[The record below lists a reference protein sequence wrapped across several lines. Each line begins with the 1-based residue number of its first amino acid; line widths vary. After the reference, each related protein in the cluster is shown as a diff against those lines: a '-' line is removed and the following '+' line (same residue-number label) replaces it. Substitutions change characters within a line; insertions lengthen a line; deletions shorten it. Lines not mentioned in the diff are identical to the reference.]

1 MTVRVSLT
9 NPRVYQREAILLF
22 GGGALSGGVAA
33 ILQTI
38 AGAPISQL
46 SVLAFGAIVGL
57 LANLTDS
64 KQGTPMLRLTGAML
78 GGVVMAGLWAI
89 NPILAGFAGGG
100 LLGLSLSVGEAR
112 SRQESLGI
120 WLLYSVALAA
130 GVFVTS
136 RLGTEFAAST
146 ISLSIMTSAVWGLF
160 LAFAAGLKRL
170 DWQRD
175 ELWSEFRDAEADLK
189 GAEGEDITA
198 GRVLY
203 EAILKELERS
213 KENDLKSRAREITEE
228 TCRALIAFAKR
239 SSELQYAADVTQH
252 RQLRKRVVEMN
263 ERLKGT
269 RDPQVIKEM
278 EATLHELTE
287 QLRVRS
293 RLEVA
298 RLRLEARRQRC
309 FTALERL
316 HVSLLQSGGGAFDSA
331 LEESIESLE
340 RLTDEVSWR
349 NLSVDELAG
358 DTIGESLEELVLSAD
373 PQVERAEDDIELGD
387 SETEVVLDTS
397 CDTVERAQEESDG
410 TDGSIHEESL
420 EAELSSHRT
429 S

>member
-9 NPRVYQREAILLF
+9 NPRVYQREAVLLF

-33 ILQTI
+33 VLQVI
-38 AGAPISQL
+38 AGAPISEL
-46 SVLAFGAIVGL
+46 SALAFGAIVGL

-64 KQGTPMLRLTGAML
+64 KQGTPMLRLTGAL
-78 GGVVMAGLWAI
+78 VGGAAMAGLWQI
-89 NPILAGFAGGG
+89 HPIMAGLVGGG
-100 LLGLSLSVGEAR
+100 FLGLSLSVGEAR
-112 SRQESLGI
+112 SHAERVGI

-136 RLGTEFAAST
+136 RLGGTFADNSFAL
-146 ISLSIMTSAVWGLF
+146 SLMTGGVWGLF

-170 DWQRD
+170 EWQRD
-175 ELWSEFRDAEADLK
+175 ELWSEFRDAEAELK
-189 GAEGEDITA
+189 GAEAEDITS

-213 KENDLKSRAREITEE
+213 KETDLKDRARGITEE

-252 RQLRKRVVEMN
+252 RQLRKRVVDMQ
-263 ERLKGT
+263 ERMQTT

-287 QLRVRS
+287 QLRVRA

-358 DTIGESLEELVLSAD
+358 DSVGESLEELVNGVE
-373 PQVERAEDDIELGD
+373 PQVEFARDDVEPNSGG
-387 SETEVVLDTS
+387 SEVVLDTS
-397 CDTVERAQEESDG
+397 CDTLERTQDQSDG
-410 TDGSIHEESL
+410 TDGTVREESL
-420 EAELSSHRT
+420 EEEHSSYRT